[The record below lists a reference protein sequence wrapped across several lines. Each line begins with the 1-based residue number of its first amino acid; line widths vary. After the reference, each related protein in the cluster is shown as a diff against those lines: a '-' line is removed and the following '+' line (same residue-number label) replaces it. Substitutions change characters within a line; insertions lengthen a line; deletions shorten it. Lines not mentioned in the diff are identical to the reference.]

1 MVDIVVVGKVSVIE
15 EKVMPIGYLLEPV
28 HVQRVYVTMWRI
40 VLNEVPVVV
49 RRNLCPEVH
58 VEPNSRGRLY
68 RD

>member
-28 HVQRVYVTMWRI
+28 HVTMRRI